1 MYDLPFDLMVRRA
14 TADIADAVTPPPPP
28 PPLPAAPG
36 APPGAPPGMGG
47 PPPGMP
53 QGVPPQGVPPGMSPG
68 ASPGMPPQIMAML
81 QARQGQPQPAMLPR
95 GGLPPQIMAM
105 LQARQ
110 GQQPAPRGFGEGG
123 SVTRDLPQYVLDKAN
138 EILSPSGFA
147 VHGGWHADNAQRQ
160 ASMYG
165 NIGRSFELPGGGEFS
180 VRGAVNKEYGQKP
193 TYEGKLGVRYDADKL
208 YNLFR

>member
-14 TADIADAVTPPPPP
+14 AADISSAVAPPPVPP
-28 PPLPAAPG
+28 PAAGAPPAAPPGMPPG
-36 APPGAPPGMGG
+36 APAGMPPGAPPGT
-47 PPPGMP
+47 P
-53 QGVPPQGVPPGMSPG
+53 
-68 ASPGMPPQIMAML
+68 PGMPPQIMAML
-81 QARQGQPQPAMLPR
+81 QARQGQQPQPAMLPR